1 MKTGIDGEP
10 IPETKQEFA
19 AQYKEWLAYQDK
31 VFEESNRRARIVA
44 GSSKQYSRDEIKELK
59 KSWEELYQKNLAE
72 FEEKL
77 KYEASPEGQAELRK
91 IEIESRVSQHKK
103 TYEDSL
109 KNEHLSPEDLQ
120 EKMNNFEKEKGEAL
134 RAKADA
140 DIQREKSAAPPPP
153 PPPAPGEP
161 CGCPMKLTDQQKD
174 MHKAVKGGL
183 GTTVN
188 PVGSAASG
196 VSNKLA
202 GSLLKVNSLVTAM
215 GDTGGSVFAAL
226 NNAGLGGTQ
235 LSVLAGKIQSMKS
248 ASDSFKAEADRL
260 SNPATLMNMVGVAS
274 MAGKIGCALGIEGLD
289 VSVALNV
296 VTENGKTSIAVSG
309 NIQADLDTMLDNIL
323 EGTDLAGAAGALSI
337 GIDDTMAKMDEAAGA
352 MNGMIA
358 EGEAMMRESLSI
370 VTEFTQVNFLAN
382 LVGDG
387 SDPCNTLA
395 SGIKGNL
402 LSSEFQDFANNS
414 LASVKSPTTIGSG
427 FR

>member
-120 EKMNNFEKEKGEAL
+120 EKMNNFEREKGEAL

-174 MHKAVKGGL
+174 MHNAVKGGL
-183 GTTVN
+183 GTTIN
-188 PVGSAASG
+188 PVGSAAGS

-215 GDTGGSVFAAL
+215 GDTGGSMFAAL

-260 SNPATLMNMVGVAS
+260 SDPATLMNVVGVAG

-289 VSVALNV
+289 VSLTLSV

-323 EGTDLAGAAGALSI
+323 EGTNLTDAAGALSV
-337 GIDDTMAKMDEAAGA
+337 GINDTMAKMDEAAGA

-358 EGEAMMRESLSI
+358 QGEAMLQESLSI
-370 VTEFTQVNFLAN
+370 VTEYTQVNFLAN

-395 SGIKGNL
+395 AGIKGNL
-402 LSSEFQDFANNS
+402 LSSEFQNFANNS

>member
-1 MKTGIDGEP
+1 MKTGIDGEL
-10 IPETKQEFA
+10 IPETKQEFV

-120 EKMNNFEKEKGEAL
+120 KKMNNFEKEKGEAL

-174 MHKAVKGGL
+174 IHNAVKGGL
-183 GTTVN
+183 GTTIN

-202 GSLLKVNSLVTAM
+202 DSLLKVNSLVTAM
-215 GDTGGSVFAAL
+215 GDTGGSMFAAL

-235 LSVLAGKIQSMKS
+235 LSVLAEKIQSMKS

-260 SNPATLMNMVGVAS
+260 SDPATLMNVVGVAG

-289 VSVALNV
+289 VSVVLNV

-323 EGTDLAGAAGALSI
+323 QGTDLAGAAGTLSI
-337 GIDDTMAKMDEAAGA
+337 GINDAMAKMDEAAGA

-358 EGEAMMRESLSI
+358 QGEAMMQESLSM
-370 VTEFTQVNFLAN
+370 VTEFTQVNFLTN

-395 SGIKGNL
+395 AGIKRNL
-402 LSSEFQDFANNS
+402 LSNEFQDFANNA
-414 LASVKSPTTIGSG
+414 LASVKSPTILGEG